1 MPIQPS
7 WVTDPAGPVA
17 REIVPLYWFMFA
29 AAVIVLIIVDGG
41 LIYAGIRFR
50 ERPGVP
56 AKQFHGHNL
65 LELAWTVIPTLMVVT
80 FSVLSFQRLLV
91 LNDVST
97 NAAMTIKVIAR
108 QWTFTYQ
115 YPDEAMFKLQ
125 DGSDLTTAT
134 DLHIP
139 ANTKVKLDITSQ
151 DVIHAFYVPI
161 LGGQKDAVPGRTTT
175 LWIQADH
182 PGTFDGQCA
191 EFCGDGHADM
201 LIHVIAHP
209 KADYAAWAASAVQSA
224 NAAATAGGP
233 EAQAGRQLFLSLPC
247 AGCHTIAGTSA
258 QGKVG
263 PELTHVA
270 SLPSIVGILTPVN
283 AANLHTWIKDPQK
296 VKPGTIMPTL
306 GLDDAT
312 IDKIVTY
319 LLTLK

>member
-1 MPIQPS
+1 MPIQPP
-7 WVTDPAGPVA
+7 WTTDPAGPVA
-17 REIVPLYWFMFA
+17 REIAPLYWIMFA
-29 AAVIVLIIVDGG
+29 AAVIVLIVVDGG

-56 AKQFHGHNL
+56 AKQFHGNNL

-91 LNDVST
+91 LNDVNT
-97 NAAMTIKVIAR
+97 GAAMTITVIAR
-108 QWTFTYQ
+108 QWQFSYR
-115 YPDEAMFKLQ
+115 YPNEPRYKLA
-125 DGSDLTTAT
+125 DGSILTTAT

-139 ANTKVKLDITSQ
+139 ANTKIKLDITSQ
-151 DVIHAFYVPI
+151 DVIHAFYIPP

-175 LWIQADH
+175 LWIEADH
-182 PGTFDGQCA
+182 PGTYKGQCA
-191 EFCGDGHADM
+191 EFCGSGHADM
-201 LIHVIAHP
+201 LINVVAHP
-209 KADYAAWAASAVQSA
+209 KDQYAAWVASAVKSA
-224 NAAATAGGP
+224 NEAAAAGGP
-233 EAQAGRQLFLSLPC
+233 QVAAGRQLFLSLPC

-263 PELTHVA
+263 PELTHIA
-270 SLPSIVGILTPVN
+270 SLDSIVGILKPVN
-283 AANLHTWIKDPQK
+283 AQNLHTWIKDPQK